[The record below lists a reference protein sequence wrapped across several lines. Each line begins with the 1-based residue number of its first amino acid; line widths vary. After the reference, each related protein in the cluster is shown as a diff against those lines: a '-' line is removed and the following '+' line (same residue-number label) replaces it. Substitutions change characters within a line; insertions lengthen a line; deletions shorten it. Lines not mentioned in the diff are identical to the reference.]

1 MYGIVYL
8 EIYEKVKKIPEPEP
22 IPSPQKPTQK
32 TESPVKK
39 TEGQSP
45 TKNQPKPQDPKAMN

>member
-1 MYGIVYL
+1 MYLANYL
-8 EIYEKVKKIPEPEP
+8 EIYEKVKKLPEPEP
-22 IPSPQKPTQK
+22 IPSPQKPLQK

-45 TKNQPKPQDPKAMN
+45 TKNPTKPE